1 MFLNGKWEERS
12 EHTKKLL
19 SAKLS
24 TFDQKSNYL
33 VCTKTFVA
41 GNVTFIM
48 LRKKTLLLKVMFL
61 AIKYTVYPGTTFF
74 HDIKDMIV

>member
-48 LRKKTLLLKVMFL
+48 LRKKTLMLKVMSPL
-61 AIKYTVYPGTTFF
+61 IGYTVNPGYTFY
-74 HDIKDMIV
+74 DILNTIY

>member
-1 MFLNGKWEERS
+1 MERGRNR
-12 EHTKKLL
+12 EYKKKLD

-33 VCTKTFVA
+33 VCMKTFVA

-48 LRKKTLLLKVMFL
+48 LRKKTLMLKVMSF
-61 AIKYTVYPGTTFF
+61 AIKYTVNPGSTF
-74 HDIKDMIV
+74 IMILKT